1 MTRLGA
7 AFGANYEKMR
17 REIITRKF
25 ELGGF
30 VFRVRV
36 PLVAETDAIYQRI
49 SEPDAQRV
57 DDVYQTLVEPL
68 LKYKDDQEAK
78 DSGFTFLENDILVQ
92 GKSMREAAKNKVMT
106 ETRIVEYVRLLVPEN
121 PENTLADITYA
132 DIEAEWPLNVQLA
145 LCEKIGEVI
154 SPTYKETKGN

>member
-1 MTRLGA
+1 MTRLGS
-7 AFGANYEKMR
+7 AFGANYEKLR
-17 REIITRKF
+17 QEIITRKF

-30 VFRVRV
+30 TFRVRV

-49 SEPDAQRV
+49 SEPDAQRI
-57 DDVYQTLVEPL
+57 DEVYQTLVEPL
-68 LKYKDDQEAK
+68 MKYKDDEDAK
-78 DSGFTFLENDILVQ
+78 ESGFTFLENDILVQ

-106 ETRIVEYVRLLVPEN
+106 ETRIVEYVRLLLPEN
-121 PENTLADITYA
+121 PENSLADITYA

-154 SPTYKETKGN
+154 SPTYKEIKGN

>member
-49 SEPDAQRV
+49 SEPDTQRV
-57 DDVYQTLVEPL
+57 DEVYQTLVEPL
-68 LKYKDDQEAK
+68 LKYKNDQEAK

>member
-49 SEPDAQRV
+49 SEPDTQRV

>member
-57 DDVYQTLVEPL
+57 DEVYQTLVEPL

-78 DSGFTFLENDILVQ
+78 DSGFTFLKNDILVQ

-132 DIEAEWPLNVQLA
+132 DIEAEWPLN
-145 LCEKIGEVI
+145 IGLFRIKRNIWV
-154 SPTYKETKGN
+154 

>member
-1 MTRLGA
+1 MTRLA
-7 AFGANYEKMR
+7 SAFGSNYEKLR
-17 REIITRKF
+17 QEIITRKF

-30 VFRVRV
+30 TFRVRV

-49 SEPDAQRV
+49 SEPDAQRI
-57 DDVYQTLVEPL
+57 DEVYQTLVEPL
-68 LKYKDDQEAK
+68 MKYKDDEDAK
-78 DSGFTFLENDILVQ
+78 ESGFTFLENDILVQ

-106 ETRIVEYVRLLVPEN
+106 ETRIVEYVRLLLPEN
-121 PENTLADITYA
+121 PENSLADITYA

-154 SPTYKETKGN
+154 SPTYKEIKGN

>member
-1 MTRLGA
+1 
-7 AFGANYEKMR
+7 MR

-49 SEPDAQRV
+49 SEPDTQRV
-57 DDVYQTLVEPL
+57 DEVYQTLVEPL

>member
-57 DDVYQTLVEPL
+57 DEVYQTLVEPL

>member
-1 MTRLGA
+1 MTRLGSVL
-7 AFGANYEKMR
+7 GSNYEKMR
-17 REIITRKF
+17 REIITRRF

-49 SEPDAQRV
+49 SEPDEQRV
-57 DDVYQTLVEPL
+57 NEVYEALVEPL
-68 LKYKDDQEAK
+68 MKYKDDPEAK
-78 DSGFTFLENDILVQ
+78 ESGFTFLESDILVQ

-106 ETRIVEYVRLLVPEN
+106 ETRIVEYVRLLVAEN
-121 PENTLADITYA
+121 PENSLADITYA

>member
-7 AFGANYEKMR
+7 AFGENYEKMR

-49 SEPDAQRV
+49 SEPDTQRV
-57 DDVYQTLVEPL
+57 DEVYQTLVEPL

-121 PENTLADITYA
+121 PENTLSDITYA

>member
-1 MTRLGA
+1 MTRLGS
-7 AFGANYEKMR
+7 AFGANYEKLR
-17 REIITRKF
+17 QEIITRKF

-30 VFRVRV
+30 TFRVRV

-49 SEPDAQRV
+49 SEPDAQRI
-57 DDVYQTLVEPL
+57 DEVYQTLVEPL
-68 LKYKDDQEAK
+68 MKYKDDEDAK
-78 DSGFTFLENDILVQ
+78 ESGFTFLENDILVQ

-106 ETRIVEYVRLLVPEN
+106 ETRIVEYVRLLLPEN
-121 PENTLADITYA
+121 PENSLADITYA

>member
-57 DDVYQTLVEPL
+57 DEVYQTLVEPL

-121 PENTLADITYA
+121 PENTLSDITYA